1 MEEVEEFEE
10 RLSSCPV
17 PSRRFTSLLDVG
29 KKDSSV
35 SISVGEEEKGSR
47 LRIGVRIARVTRARS
62 VIAKKMP

>member
-1 MEEVEEFEE
+1 VEEVEEFEE
-10 RLSSCPV
+10 RHSSCPV
-17 PSRRFTSLLDVG
+17 SSRRFKSLLDVG